1 MMNRRMMLCPL
12 ACLFLLGGLSGCCC
26 STNSRAGYPV
36 APRPGVAPACDRCA
50 GNGPLP
56 PRFAP
61 GPGPGPVVA
70 GPSPANGFA
79 PAPGAFSPQPGTGIQ
94 QNAFLSPG
102 SPQTPP
108 ASAGSPG
115 VYLEQPQPAVPEAN
129 QPLPADSGVPRE
141 SVRPSPPQTPEPPA
155 TPQRRTDEKSSPAM
169 PVDIPHFAMVKPDI
183 ANGQEPFSEGINW
196 LSKHGYRAV
205 LHLRSPGEDDQAA
218 RRSFERHG
226 MRYLS
231 LELSPQT
238 LSRDILNEF
247 NRLVAD
253 TGNRPLFVYD
263 KDSTLAGA
271 LWYLHL
277 RFVEK
282 KTDDE
287 ARQEAAQLGF
297 KSSDQGAQATMW
309 LAVQNLLKDLKP

>member
-1 MMNRRMMLCPL
+1 
-12 ACLFLLGGLSGCCC
+12 
-26 STNSRAGYPV
+26 
-36 APRPGVAPACDRCA
+36 
-50 GNGPLP
+50 
-56 PRFAP
+56 
-61 GPGPGPVVA
+61 
-70 GPSPANGFA
+70 
-79 PAPGAFSPQPGTGIQ
+79 
-94 QNAFLSPG
+94 
-102 SPQTPP
+102 
-108 ASAGSPG
+108 
-115 VYLEQPQPAVPEAN
+115 
-129 QPLPADSGVPRE
+129 VPRE